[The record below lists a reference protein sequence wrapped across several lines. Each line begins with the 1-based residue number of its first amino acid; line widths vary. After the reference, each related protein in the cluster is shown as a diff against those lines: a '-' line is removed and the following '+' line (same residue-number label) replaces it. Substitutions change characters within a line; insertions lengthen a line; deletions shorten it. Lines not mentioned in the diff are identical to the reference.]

1 MSVDVLHETATRLRA
16 AWPAHADE
24 ATLRSRLETL
34 PGVQSVRVNATVRC
48 VVVHHDGLPGTRD
61 AVLERLASV
70 DASPPSAGRR
80 AHATP
85 AASSIAWTPA
95 LLSLALPLLSGRW
108 RAG

>member
-1 MSVDVLHETATRLRA
+1 MSVDVLHETATRLRI
-16 AWPAHADE
+16 AWPAHADA

-34 PGVQSVRVNATVRC
+34 PGVQSMRVNATLRC

-70 DASPPSAGRR
+70 DGAPPPSAGRR

-85 AASSIAWTPA
+85 AAAPVA
-95 LLSLALPLLSGRW
+95 
-108 RAG
+108 